1 MAAAWPLLNVH
12 ARVPLCGLVAYYS
25 LKSLPAGPDHTP
37 VLLRQMLVKR
47 ITMQGFIIFDHF
59 GRRGDFLRDMSGWL
73 GQEKLKY
80 REEVL
85 EGLERAP
92 AGLIGMLRGDNFGKL
107 VVKVVDG

>member
-1 MAAAWPLLNVH
+1 
-12 ARVPLCGLVAYYS
+12 
-25 LKSLPAGPDHTP
+25 
-37 VLLRQMLVKR
+37 
-47 ITMQGFIIFDHF
+47 
-59 GRRGDFLRDMSGWL
+59 MSGWL

-107 VVKVVDG
+107 VVKVADG

>member
-1 MAAAWPLLNVH
+1 
-12 ARVPLCGLVAYYS
+12 
-25 LKSLPAGPDHTP
+25 

-47 ITMQGFIIFDHF
+47 LKMQGFIIFDHF
-59 GRRGDFLRDMSGWL
+59 DRRGDFLRDMSGWL

-107 VVKVVDG
+107 VVKVADG